1 MLNKKKLLLIE
12 SEMLKAKGHFLDY
25 LIETSNYFKKNKKI
39 IWFLNKNFN
48 SQNLYLPKYCNIRK
62 IIKSNRFKRKKN
74 KLYYL
79 IEEIFFLLK
88 NLYDIIYF
96 IYFFKRNKQKLF
108 SFLKCLFLNSFIIPR
123 YFKSFYPEYL
133 KLNFDSNDDIIF
145 QSCRRKDMALIF
157 FLYNIEKTQ
166 LPKIHIRIFHLPR
179 RRFKDFYFYFD
190 KIKDAA
196 KKNIY
201 LYTEEGKKKKN
212 LIKEL
217 GSESLVNV
225 TKPIFSFYN
234 RKLDIK
240 NHTIGFIGEAR
251 VNKGFNKIPK
261 FIEAI
266 KIYNKDINFIV
277 QFSVS
282 DDKTKDAIDQLR
294 SLSLKYKNIQIINKY
309 CDHDEYR
316 KILRKITIM
325 PLLYELEQIRLGSGV
340 LYSCVSHEIIPIIP
354 NNSDYLKEIISPNS
368 YLEANNLDSFV
379 DNSLIIIKNYEKFLS
394 HAKSSSKNLFQSIK
408 KDFLIKNISKL

>member
-1 MLNKKKLLLIE
+1 M
-12 SEMLKAKGHFLDY
+12 
-25 LIETSNYFKKNKKI
+25 
-39 IWFLNKNFN
+39 
-48 SQNLYLPKYCNIRK
+48 
-62 IIKSNRFKRKKN
+62 
-74 KLYYL
+74 
-79 IEEIFFLLK
+79 
-88 NLYDIIYF
+88 
-96 IYFFKRNKQKLF
+96 
-108 SFLKCLFLNSFIIPR
+108 
-123 YFKSFYPEYL
+123 
-133 KLNFDSNDDIIF
+133 
-145 QSCRRKDMALIF
+145 
-157 FLYNIEKTQ
+157 
-166 LPKIHIRIFHLPR
+166 
-179 RRFKDFYFYFD
+179 
-190 KIKDAA
+190 
-196 KKNIY
+196 
-201 LYTEEGKKKKN
+201 
-212 LIKEL
+212 
-217 GSESLVNV
+217 

>member
-201 LYTEEGKKKKN
+201 LYTEEGKKKKSYKR
-212 LIKEL
+212 I
-217 GSESLVNV
+217 
-225 TKPIFSFYN
+225 
-234 RKLDIK
+234 RK
-240 NHTIGFIGEAR
+240 
-251 VNKGFNKIPK
+251 
-261 FIEAI
+261 
-266 KIYNKDINFIV
+266 
-277 QFSVS
+277 
-282 DDKTKDAIDQLR
+282 
-294 SLSLKYKNIQIINKY
+294 
-309 CDHDEYR
+309 
-316 KILRKITIM
+316 
-325 PLLYELEQIRLGSGV
+325 
-340 LYSCVSHEIIPIIP
+340 
-354 NNSDYLKEIISPNS
+354 
-368 YLEANNLDSFV
+368 
-379 DNSLIIIKNYEKFLS
+379 
-394 HAKSSSKNLFQSIK
+394 
-408 KDFLIKNISKL
+408 